1 MKIIAHRGASG
12 YAPENTLAA
21 FKVAMEQNCDGFEID
36 VQLTKDNELVVYHDW
51 SLGRAATGKGF
62 IKDLDLAYIREQD
75 AGKWFAEEFKGEKI
89 PTLAEFFELVPKG
102 RVLNIEAKAKAVD
115 ERDLGARL
123 AEEIIKCDRV
133 DDVIVSSFNH
143 KTLNQVSVASKDIKI
158 GALMYSR
165 LIEMEDYFVTKFPIY
180 SAHLS
185 DELTDQEM
193 VTEIKK
199 IGAKVYV
206 WTVNDK
212 ETGDL
217 FKNMGVDGIITNYP
231 DLYNK

>member
-21 FKVAMEQNCDGFEID
+21 FRVGMEQNCDGFEID
-36 VQLTKDNELVVYHDW
+36 VQLTKDNELIVYHDW
-51 SLGRAATGKGF
+51 SLGRAATGEGF

-75 AGKWFAEEFKGEKI
+75 AGSWFSDEFKGEKI
-89 PTLAEFFELVPKG
+89 PTLAEFFEMVPKG
-102 RVLNIEAKAKAVD
+102 MLLNIEAKAKAVD

-123 AEEIIKCDRV
+123 AEEIIKHDRL

-143 KTLNQVSVASKDIKI
+143 KTLNQVSAASKDVKI

-165 LIEMEDYFVTKFPIY
+165 LIEMEDYFITKFPIY

-212 ETGDL
+212 ETADL

>member
-51 SLGRAATGKGF
+51 SLGRAATGEGF
-62 IKDLDLAYIREQD
+62 LKDLDLAYIREQD
-75 AGKWFAEEFKGEKI
+75 AGSWFSEKFKGEKI
-89 PTLAEFFELVPKG
+89 PTLAEFFEMVPKG
-102 RVLNIEAKAKAVD
+102 MLLNIEAKAKAVD
-115 ERDLGARL
+115 ERELGARL
-123 AEEIIKCDRV
+123 AEEIIKYDRV

-143 KTLNQVSVASKDIKI
+143 KTLNQVSAASKDVKI

-206 WTVNDK
+206 WTVNDT

>member
-21 FKVAMEQNCDGFEID
+21 FKKGIEQNCDGFEID
-36 VQLTKDNELVVYHDW
+36 VQLTRDNELVVYHDW
-51 SLGRAATGKGF
+51 SLGRSATGEGF
-62 IKDLDLAYIREQD
+62 IKDLDLDYIKKQD
-75 AGKWFAEEFKGEKI
+75 AGSWFSTEFDSEKV
-89 PTLAEFFELVPKG
+89 PTLKEFFEMVPRG
-102 RVLNIEAKAKAVD
+102 MLLNIEAKAKATD
-115 ERDLGARL
+115 ERDLGRRIV
-123 AEEIIKCDRV
+123 EEILLCDRV

-143 KTLNQVSVASKDIKI
+143 KTLNQIKEASNDVKI

-165 LIEMEDYFVTKFPIY
+165 LIEMEDYFLTKFPIY

-185 DELTDQEM
+185 DELTDLEM
-193 VTEIKK
+193 VTEIKN

-212 ETGDL
+212 ETAEL
-217 FKNMGVDGIITNYP
+217 FKSMGADGIITNYP